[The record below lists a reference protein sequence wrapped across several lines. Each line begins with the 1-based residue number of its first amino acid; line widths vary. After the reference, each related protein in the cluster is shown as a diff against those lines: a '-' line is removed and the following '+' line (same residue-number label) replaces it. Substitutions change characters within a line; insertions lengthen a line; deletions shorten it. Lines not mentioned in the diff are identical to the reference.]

1 MKLSNLVKSL
11 QKGDEKQSKRVGYSC
26 VIELEEEKDCLPVTF
41 RVDGPYGSPHQDTF
55 RYPINISIATGIGIT
70 PFLATLNSLK

>member
-26 VIELEEEKDCLPVTF
+26 VIELEEEKDCLSLLEWMDHMEV
-41 RVDGPYGSPHQDTF
+41 H
-55 RYPINISIATGIGIT
+55 IK
-70 PFLATLNSLK
+70 TLSDIQSTLVLQLVLVSLHF